1 MTETI
6 NVLAIVF
13 LSLLSLSLAVYLAW
27 FVLCWRK
34 INKEMKQIDERQKE
48 FDKKWNSWGKR
59 KDGRD

>member
-34 INKEMKQIDERQKE
+34 INKEMKRIEEKQKE
-48 FDKKWNSWGKR
+48 FDKEWNSWGGLKQ
-59 KDGRD
+59 